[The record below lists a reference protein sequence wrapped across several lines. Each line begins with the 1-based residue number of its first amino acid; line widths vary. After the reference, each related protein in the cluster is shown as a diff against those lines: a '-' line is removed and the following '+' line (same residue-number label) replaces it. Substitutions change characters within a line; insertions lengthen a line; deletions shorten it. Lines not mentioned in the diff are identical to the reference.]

1 MRVKRLLSLAVALA
15 LLLCIVPSLVW
26 AEGEDGSI
34 TLSLV
39 APGWSE
45 AYAVLSFGVGSESQA
60 MPMSKVDD
68 RFLCS
73 VPVDAVSLYFNIG
86 SDEVR
91 TEKICSFEDGAIWEL
106 TGSYVDTPEG
116 YVLGLRLAQ
125 VQITFLVDGE
135 EPYVV
140 SYNKGSS
147 LPEEDLPPVP
157 TKEGYVFVGWAL
169 DEDEEEPLDLS
180 QTLFDDNAVLFALW
194 REAGDDPGP
203 GGTVDEVTFAAALS
217 LKENIDI
224 NFYIDGVKPEDA
236 DRYAVY
242 FSFEDDGSSARSVN
256 LSSLTP
262 LADGRYRI
270 VVGTV
275 YPHEM
280 WRNVVIYVYRD
291 GTSMKGMPIT
301 YSASTYLHSAISQHE
316 SEPEQRALVDLCKA
330 ALIYGSQ
337 AQVYFTE
344 KQYTDGNGSQR
355 AYVTNADSLVNDGGY
370 TVQPNRPS
378 EAYEASLSGSVS
390 EVTVDAVSLVLGT
403 ETALKVYLSTGR
415 TDVNVSCV
423 DDRGSNHPVS
433 SLKDEPYGRL
443 SFKVTGIRSYELS
456 RIYTVTIADA
466 NDNNSRIELTYG
478 PYTYARSY
486 WNEGGIGGLCQTLV
500 AYGDAANA
508 YWGN

>member
-1 MRVKRLLSLAVALA
+1 MRVKRLLSLTVVLA
-15 LLLCIVPSLVW
+15 LLLCVVPSLVLA
-26 AEGEDGSI
+26 AEEDGPI
-34 TLSLV
+34 TLYFA

-45 AYAVLSFGVGSESQA
+45 AYAVLGFGEGSESRTV
-60 MPMSKVDD
+60 PMSKVDD

-73 VPVDAVSLYFNIG
+73 VPADAVSLYFNNG
-86 SDEVR
+86 SDDTR
-91 TEKICSFEDGAIWEL
+91 TKVIKLIEDGAIWEL
-106 TGSYVDTPEG
+106 TGSFVDTPEG
-116 YVLGLRLAQ
+116 YVLDLRLAQ

-140 SYNKGSS
+140 LCNKGSS
-147 LPEEDLPPVP
+147 LPEEDLPPDP
-157 TKEGYVFVGWAL
+157 TKEGYDFAGWTL
-169 DEDEEEPLDLS
+169 NGEDPLDLS
-180 QTLFDDNAVLFALW
+180 QTPFEMDVELSALW

-236 DRYAVY
+236 NRYAVY
-242 FSFEDDGSSARSVN
+242 FSFEDDESSARSVN

-280 WRNVVIYVYRD
+280 WRNVVIHVYRD
-291 GTSMKGMPIT
+291 GTSMEGMPIT

-316 SEPEQRALVDLCKA
+316 SEPGQRALMDLCKA

-337 AQVYFTE
+337 AQRYFAG
-344 KQYTDGNGSQR
+344 KQYTDGNGAQR
-355 AYVTNADSLVNDGGY
+355 AYETNAGSLVNDGGY

-403 ETALKVYLSTGR
+403 ETALKVYLSTSR
-415 TDVNVSCV
+415 KDVNVSCV

-433 SLKDEPYGRL
+433 SLKDEPGGRL

-456 RIYTVTIADA
+456 RVYTITIADA

-478 PYTYARSY
+478 PYTYAKSY
-486 WNEGGIGGLCQTLV
+486 WNEGGIGELCQALV